1 MAGDFNICGIA
12 PSPNRD
18 KYLDIMRS
26 YDCMPHINRITRL
39 NPRGNDSCLDH
50 IWSNFGFTFKS
61 GVFNEVIICDH
72 FIDFVFL
79 PNEYSTTK
87 KKINF
92 RDHSDTNIMKMID
105 KLTNFSLFFPL
116 LTATHDLNSKFNLF
130 HEELERIYKSCCPL
144 KTKEISNNRLK
155 KPWLSRQLLDEIQE
169 KYEIFK
175 RYKNGSIEYEQF
187 VQYKNELKRKIK
199 FAKKTYYKSK
209 FENCHGDSS
218 STWKLTNN
226 ILGRK
231 NKSNTPPSL
240 KHNSF
245 EVTDETRISNI
256 FNYYFANVG
265 RNLASTI
272 QNNDINPSNYL
283 GDRNLNSFSFMAT
296 SPQEVFNTIKK
307 FKNKKNFFE

>member
-1 MAGDFNICGIA
+1 M
-12 PSPNRD
+12 
-18 KYLDIMRS
+18 L
-26 YDCMPHINRITRL
+26 
-39 NPRGNDSCLDH
+39 
-50 IWSNFGFTFKS
+50 
-61 GVFNEVIICDH
+61 
-72 FIDFVFL
+72 
-79 PNEYSTTK
+79 
-87 KKINF
+87 
-92 RDHSDTNIMKMID
+92 
-105 KLTNFSLFFPL
+105 
-116 LTATHDLNSKFNLF
+116 
-130 HEELERIYKSCCPL
+130 
-144 KTKEISNNRLK
+144 
-155 KPWLSRQLLDEIQE
+155 
-169 KYEIFK
+169 
-175 RYKNGSIEYEQF
+175 
-187 VQYKNELKRKIK
+187 
-199 FAKKTYYKSK
+199 KKTYYKSK

-240 KHNSF
+240 KHNSL